1 MQAQRPRPTKA
12 PAAANLRVSAS
23 RVFLPAPQPKARV
36 PRPIG
41 PVPAIPK
48 AKPQAVK
55 PQRAEVRPAA
65 KRPAEP
71 PWKEKAEAQPS
82 APPSISQ
89 AAQLRRS
96 GPASSMEPRSRPNKG
111 GGKGPGGLYSDK
123 AAEKKRAYEWS
134 HEPQVKKVLPIQE
147 KRDEVMPVL
156 CGDSLVVCLVGETGS
171 GKSTQVPQM
180 ILEEAR
186 QRGGFARI
194 AVTQPRRV
202 AALNLAHR
210 VASELGEQLGD
221 SVGYRI
227 GGDSSRGKYIDFCTV
242 GYILQ
247 LFLNAPEEFGEY
259 THIVLDEVHE
269 RSAESDMLCLVVR
282 LLAKHRFEGTRLVIM
297 SATLQSD
304 LFAHY
309 FGDICRYPVGRVHV
323 GSRCFPVKEHYLDEL
338 SRSLGKRLR
347 CEGIINSRAKDMFG
361 DGREKK
367 AKRID
372 QRHCDKLH
380 PIILEL
386 LEVIAKPASTILVF
400 LPGIAE
406 ISSLWQEA
414 KFLEE
419 SNAFKIFPLHSMVPR
434 EEQELVFEEPDPDVT
449 HVVLATDIAE
459 SSITLPHVV
468 AVIDLGLH
476 RRMDHDATKGIASL
490 ATKWISKAAATQRS
504 GRAGRTQPGICL
516 RLYPKQFHATAM
528 PDFEPP
534 ESMSLSLDRLYLQAK
549 QLSERLGRS
558 LDGPGVPRQAAQLLA
573 QMPEAPDLKNVELA
587 RERNAELGA
596 ISECSEDAYI
606 TALGRL
612 CLQLPLDLK
621 LSRLVWLGAHF
632 GLMADAV
639 VLASVLSSLDSFSMP
654 SPLLMREEADF
665 VERLRSAASARL
677 LFDGGELS
685 EPLMQ
690 RQLFLEWL
698 AEFHKHHYVW
708 GDKDKVLWARRRHT
722 SNFSFHYSLSRG
734 RMDHMVAHVVDLALR
749 AYRATDPKSR
759 AERSLSELLRGLGYV
774 VNKKGDLA
782 GIEWKDWKA
791 FRHEEAFETDA
802 RFLKAL
808 LATAFSDNLFIGGY
822 GSVPAQVEANT
833 GKAAK
838 KARKELE
845 VWQKEMETN
854 SCPPRE
860 SLVVLKGNVEDP
872 DGYVEFVCGTRPKA
886 AIPLEPKEATL
897 VHMDGFKSEAS
908 RWAPLH
914 SRAGAPLL
922 VSQSRLPAEF
932 NLLSQFEKHMQELQR
947 ARITAGWTYKPVA
960 ILHPHILKWE
970 WMHPL
975 YTNKGLPLRCEG
987 LFEKKNP
994 VGLVGYVQPLVQ
1006 DTVTQVACFAVAAS
1020 VRGGPGPTRSYP
1032 EGVTCLSAAHL
1043 GFILA
1048 STKLDSSK
1056 FGLRRFGFTMNGAL
1070 AVLHRCLQLPDGS
1083 LHRSVWEKIHALRK
1097 ALRWELEAN
1106 WAQWEGAKVL
1116 YDSPVFILAWDLHQ
1130 ATLKNHGLDLKQ
1142 QAKFEEEQDCA
1153 VERLKSTMTVDL
1165 LAVPARPEAFLP
1177 VAEWQE
1183 LARRR
1188 EAIVQRINTQVRQQQ
1203 QPQPQPQ
1210 QRPASGRREPDRAA
1224 QRKVRSRS
1232 RSRRQTQRKKSAT
1245 RSKKKQRS
1253 LGRRSRSNRR
1263 DRKEPRRSRDKR
1275 PAPAHGDS
1283 EQSKLKKV
1291 REASLFDLVK
1301 QVLERWRNA
1310 TDSDLADD
1318 AFETAVRAALAGHGW
1333 LPKELQQVSELFA
1346 GAQAAASKGRRRS
1359 DASRRGAKASAHVP
1373 AALSELMSRLGISW
1387 RPDAG
1392 AAAAPEAPKEP
1403 EVKALEPPP
1412 EPADEKPDE
1421 EADEEPDEETEAEN
1435 KEAEEPERV
1444 EEMEEMEMEERE
1456 DAEKEGE
1463 EEMYLV
1469 DGAPG
1474 WFRCLDA
1481 EGNEYYYNEVTGETT
1496 WDMPDIEDS

>member
-1 MQAQRPRPTKA
+1 M
-12 PAAANLRVSAS
+12 
-23 RVFLPAPQPKARV
+23 
-36 PRPIG
+36 
-41 PVPAIPK
+41 
-48 AKPQAVK
+48 
-55 PQRAEVRPAA
+55 
-65 KRPAEP
+65 
-71 PWKEKAEAQPS
+71 
-82 APPSISQ
+82 
-89 AAQLRRS
+89 
-96 GPASSMEPRSRPNKG
+96 
-111 GGKGPGGLYSDK
+111 
-123 AAEKKRAYEWS
+123 
-134 HEPQVKKVLPIQE
+134 
-147 KRDEVMPVL
+147 
-156 CGDSLVVCLVGETGS
+156 
-171 GKSTQVPQM
+171 
-180 ILEEAR
+180 
-186 QRGGFARI
+186 
-194 AVTQPRRV
+194 
-202 AALNLAHR
+202 
-210 VASELGEQLGD
+210 
-221 SVGYRI
+221 
-227 GGDSSRGKYIDFCTV
+227 
-242 GYILQ
+242 
-247 LFLNAPEEFGEY
+247 
-259 THIVLDEVHE
+259 
-269 RSAESDMLCLVVR
+269 
-282 LLAKHRFEGTRLVIM
+282 
-297 SATLQSD
+297 
-304 LFAHY
+304 
-309 FGDICRYPVGRVHV
+309 
-323 GSRCFPVKEHYLDEL
+323 
-338 SRSLGKRLR
+338 
-347 CEGIINSRAKDMFG
+347 
-361 DGREKK
+361 
-367 AKRID
+367 
-372 QRHCDKLH
+372 H

-419 SNAFKIFPLHSMVPR
+419 SSAFKIFPLHSMVPR

-516 RLYPKQFHATAM
+516 RLYPKQFHASAM

-639 VLASVLSSLDSFSMP
+639 VLASVLSSLDAFSMP
-654 SPLLMREEADF
+654 SPLFMREEADF

-845 VWQKEMETN
+845 AWQKEMETN

-860 SLVVLKGNVEDP
+860 SLVVLKGNIEDP

-886 AIPLEPKEATL
+886 AIFLEPKEATL

-947 ARITAGWTYKPVA
+947 ARITSGWTYKAVP

-1006 DTVTQVACFAVAAS
+1006 DTVTQVACVAVAAS

-1032 EGVTCLSAAHL
+1032 EGVTCLSPAHL

-1048 STKLDSSK
+1048 SAKLDCSK
-1056 FGLRRFGFTMNGAL
+1056 FGLRRFGFTMNGTL
-1070 AVLHRCLQLPDGS
+1070 AVLHRCLQLPEGS
-1083 LHRSVWEKIHALRK
+1083 LHRSVWEKIHALRQ

-1116 YDSPVFILAWDLHQ
+1116 YDSPVFTLAWDLHQ
-1130 ATLKNHGLDLKQ
+1130 ATLKGHGLDLKQ
-1142 QAKFEEEQDCA
+1142 QAKFEEEQDCV
-1153 VERLKSTMTVDL
+1153 VERMKSDMTVDL
-1165 LAVPARPEAFLP
+1165 LAVPARSEAFLP

-1188 EAIVQRINTQVRQQQ
+1188 EAIVQKVNARLRQQQ

-1210 QRPASGRREPDRAA
+1210 QQQPASTRREPDRAA
-1224 QRKVRSRS
+1224 QRKVRSRCRS
-1232 RSRRQTQRKKSAT
+1232 RRSRRQTQRKKSPA

-1253 LGRRSRSNRR
+1253 RGRRSRSNRR
-1263 DRKEPRRSRDKR
+1263 DRKESRRSRDKR
-1275 PAPAHGDS
+1275 PAPAHVDS

-1301 QVLERWRNA
+1301 QVLTRWRNA

-1318 AFETAVRAALAGHGW
+1318 AFEAAVRAALAGPGW
-1333 LPKELQQVSELFA
+1333 LPKELEQVSELFA
-1346 GAQAAASKGRRRS
+1346 EAQAAASKGRRRS
-1359 DASRRGAKASAHVP
+1359 DASRRGAKASEHMP
-1373 AALSELMSRLGISW
+1373 AALSELMSRLGLSW
-1387 RPDAG
+1387 RPGAG
-1392 AAAAPEAPKEP
+1392 APARASEVPKEP
-1403 EVKALEPPP
+1403 EVKALEPP

-1421 EADEEPDEETEAEN
+1421 PDDEDLDEEPDEEPDERPDE
-1435 KEAEEPERV
+1435 EPDERPEEPEAEKKEAQEPERL
-1444 EEMEEMEMEERE
+1444 EMEEMEMEERE
-1456 DAEKEGE
+1456 HDEKEGE
-1463 EEMYLV
+1463 EEMFLV